1 MAVLTVNKDSDQGK
15 GIRLNS
21 KRNCYIWKK
30 KFTYTYRSSTITPK
44 REWKTARQNCINGS
58 ILQMPLCYT
67 LKVQNNFMEFFLF
80 MTSYYIHVQGLN
92 IHVVLMQK
100 TQLHIIVHIRKYNNV
115 LFCLFTYLFS
125 TLTFTQL

>member
-1 MAVLTVNKDSDQGK
+1 M
-15 GIRLNS
+15 
-21 KRNCYIWKK
+21 
-30 KFTYTYRSSTITPK
+30 
-44 REWKTARQNCINGS
+44 
-58 ILQMPLCYT
+58 
-67 LKVQNNFMEFFLF
+67 F
-80 MTSYYIHVQGLN
+80 MTSCYIHVQGLN